1 MQYVGYLPQCNY
13 HINNLQTIQ
22 LMLRAGVGLVHNYIG
37 PAVLTPL
44 IASVCFVCACRI
56 TLQQVVRTGGSWQ
69 CVYML
74 SQQRIQ
80 VCTYVGES
88 VGHTQG
94 MGSAIEKSLCLHL
107 LCVGAFPRI
116 S

>member
-1 MQYVGYLPQCNY
+1 M
-13 HINNLQTIQ
+13 
-22 LMLRAGVGLVHNYIG
+22 GLVHDYIG
-37 PAVLTPL
+37 PAVVTHL
-44 IASVCFVCACRI
+44 IASVCLVCACRI
-56 TLQQVVRTGGSWQ
+56 ILQQVVSTGGSWQ

-94 MGSAIEKSLCLHL
+94 MGSAIEKSLRLYL